1 MPAQPYRDTASRNP
15 RREIEGEPLRGSA
28 SPRATRPVSAPSAS
42 DPRMQAG
49 SQVPSPRTARRDTV
63 RPDRRTSPS
72 SSASTGQRP
81 GQPARSRRAQQ
92 SARAAANTD
101 RGSIRRGEDPRSNGQ
116 ERYSARGS
124 RRGRDAAPA
133 KSKSRYIPALDGL
146 RALAVLAVIVYHM
159 GVPWASGGLLG
170 VTVFF
175 VLSGYLITSLL
186 LIELDDTGRIN
197 LPQFWLRRIRRLFP
211 AIVFV
216 VFGTAALCT
225 VFDHSLLTKLRED
238 MWAALCWVTNWW
250 YIFHDV
256 SYFDALGAPSP
267 LTHFW
272 SLAIEEQFYLF
283 WPLVLFI
290 AHKLGVKRSIMANAT
305 LVVALASAVEMAVLY
320 DPLADPSR
328 VYYGTDT
335 RAFSLLIGAWLAY
348 VWPSHLLGAKKSVQ
362 LPVPVRRALDGVG
375 LAALAALVAMIALA
389 DGFSPFLYRGGLLL
403 ASVLTAVVIAVMV
416 HPASLV
422 GRIAG
427 AAPLVWVGKRSYGIY
442 LWHYPLLLIMNPGNS
457 VAQAPWWMLLLQMAV
472 IFAVAAFSYRFIEE
486 PFRHG
491 ALGKVIAEVRSGTFD
506 VHDWLYFNGIIGGAC
521 SVVALVAVVGLA
533 VVPNTSALE
542 GADLLKDA
550 SPKTA
555 GVPLITGDEEEA
567 PVLDVLMIG
576 DSVSVRAIP
585 AFQEAF
591 PFGAIDAAVNRQLFV
606 GEDVY
611 DYYAHQNIVGDVVVF
626 ALGTNGLVTDDQLD
640 ELIEMVGTDKHI
652 FFVNTRS
659 TQSWMGETNEALRR
673 AAERYDNVSVIDWY
687 SYSADKGDLFDGDG
701 THLTEDGARAYIALV
716 RDAIA
721 EYLPQHNEDDEAAE
735 VLTPWEFAQK
745 GASKTLDKFLR
756 NTQNAVARSIDA
768 PLSPFTD
775 EERKAREEAEAA
787 KADAGDESNN
797 ADSDAD
803 QDAEG
808 ADSSDA
814 EGEAAA

>member
-1 MPAQPYRDTASRNP
+1 MPDQPYSDAPLPPSHAQGGRSYGREGAASGQAAAQAGYRTAS
-15 RREIEGEPLRGSA
+15 
-28 SPRATRPVSAPSAS
+28 SPRASARPAGQEAHRRPSGSPGQRAHVGRANEGIPGREPAATRNRS
-42 DPRMQAG
+42 
-49 SQVPSPRTARRDTV
+49 RTAAGAQT
-63 RPDRRTSPS
+63 RT
-72 SSASTGQRP
+72 AGH
-81 GQPARSRRAQQ
+81 
-92 SARAAANTD
+92 AAATPQPN
-101 RGSIRRGEDPRSNGQ
+101 RRKG
-116 ERYSARGS
+116 
-124 RRGRDAAPA
+124 AAPA
-133 KSKSRYIPALDGL
+133 KAMRTPSRYIPALDGL
-146 RALAVLAVIVYHM
+146 RALAVLAVIAYHM

-216 VFGTAALCT
+216 VFGTAALCV

-283 WPLVLFI
+283 WPLILFV
-290 AHKLGVKRSIMANAT
+290 AHKLGAKRKVMANAT
-305 LVVALASAVEMAVLY
+305 LAVALLSALEMALLY

-348 VWPSHLLGAKKSVQ
+348 VWPSHLLGAKRSVQ
-362 LPVPVRRALDGVG
+362 LAPPVKRALDGVG
-375 LAALAALVAMIALA
+375 LVALAALLVMIVLA

-403 ASVLTAVVIAVMV
+403 ASALTAVVIAVMV
-416 HPASLV
+416 HPASLL

-427 AAPLVWVGKRSYGIY
+427 TAPLVWIGKRSYGIY
-442 LWHYPLLLIMNPGNS
+442 LWHYPLLLLMNPGNS
-457 VAQAPWWMLLLQMAV
+457 MAQAPWWALLLQMLV

-491 ALGKVIAEVRSGTFD
+491 ALGKTVAEIRSGTFD
-506 VHDWLYFNGIIGGAC
+506 VHEWLYFNGIVGGAC
-521 SVVALVAVVGLA
+521 CVVALVAVVGLA

-542 GADLLKDA
+542 GADLLKDEG
-550 SPKTA
+550 PKTA
-555 GVPLITGDEEEA
+555 GVPVITGDEEEA
-567 PVLDVLMIG
+567 PKLDVLMIG

-606 GEDVY
+606 GETVY
-611 DYYAHQNIVGDVVVF
+611 DYYANQDLVGDVVVL

-640 ELIEMVGTDKHI
+640 ELVELVGSDKHI

-673 AAERYDNVSVIDWY
+673 AAERYGNVEVIDWY
-687 SYSADKGDLFDGDG
+687 GYSADKGDLFDGDG
-701 THLTEDGARAYIALV
+701 THLTEDGAKAYIALV

-721 EYLPQHNEDDEAAE
+721 DYLPEHDADDEVAE
-735 VLTPWEFAQK
+735 VLTPWEFTQK
-745 GASKTLDKFLR
+745 GAVKTMDKFLR
-756 NTQNAVARSIDA
+756 NTQNAVVRALDV
-768 PLSPFTD
+768 PLLPLTD
-775 EERKAREEAEAA
+775 EERAALEESQSQAPEDAEAEDGDQAA
-787 KADAGDESNN
+787 TPDGNAG
-797 ADSDAD
+797 
-803 QDAEG
+803 G
-808 ADSSDA
+808 
-814 EGEAAA
+814 GE